1 MKFRVHL
8 EHINKF
14 LLCYLDYNL
23 AHCHYLTNT
32 GRDNTT
38 QMLNAMVGCQLM
50 KGLSESFG
58 QPRLFAG
65 DWLPAY

>member
-1 MKFRVHL
+1 M
-8 EHINKF
+8 
-14 LLCYLDYNL
+14 

-38 QMLNAMVGCQLM
+38 QMLNAMVGCQLI

-58 QPRLFAG
+58 QPRVFAG
-65 DWLPAY
+65 DWLTAY

>member
-8 EHINKF
+8 EHIHKF

-50 KGLSESFG
+50 KGRMQLG
-58 QPRLFAG
+58 VA
-65 DWLPAY
+65 AYDLLN